1 MKVEKTPSGKYRIRK
16 MVNGVATVITFDQK
30 PTQAEAIKAMSE
42 RLSSVPKKGCFLNC
56 AKSYIKSKS
65 NVISPSTI
73 KGYTSILNAL
83 PEDFTGKEITHI
95 TQIDLQS
102 VINDYAEKHSP
113 KSVRNLHGFISAVL
127 RQFRPDMNIYTT
139 LPQKRPYEH
148 YTPSEDDIKKIL
160 DACTDN
166 PFYHIPFQLG
176 IMGLRRSEVCAL
188 TLDDINGNTLTI
200 NKALVKD
207 VNNKWIVKQTKT
219 LAGTREIYIPDALV
233 SEIEQY
239 GKIFEGNP
247 TSLLYGLNKFQD
259 KLGIPRFRFH
269 DLRHYFA
276 SYAHSKGISDADIM
290 STGGWKSD
298 FTMKSIYR
306 HEMNSKAAQK
316 QLFDDMIRGANR
328 GAIPNN

>member
-1 MKVEKTPSGKYRIRK
+1 MKVEKRKNSYRVQKMIDGKRYS
-16 MVNGVATVITFDQK
+16 ITFNHK
-30 PTQAEAIKAMSE
+30 PTE
-42 RLSSVPKKGCFLNC
+42 REVMQGLLELSKTIPVKGSFLAC
-56 AKSYIKSKS
+56 AKSYVKSKDK
-65 NVISPSTI
+65 VISPSTI

-83 PEDFTGKEITHI
+83 PNDFTGKDILQI
-95 TQIDLQS
+95 TQIDIQTT
-102 VINDYAEKHSP
+102 INDYAATHSP
-113 KSVRNLHGFISAVL
+113 KTTRNVHGFISAVL
-127 RQFRPDMNIYTT
+127 KQFRPDMVIYTT
-139 LPQKRPYEH
+139 LPQKSVYEH
-148 YTPSEDDIKKIL
+148 YTPSEDDIRRIL
-160 DACTDN
+160 DACADN

-207 VNNKWIVKQTKT
+207 VNNQWIVKQTKT
-219 LAGTREIYIPDALV
+219 LAGTREIYIPDSLV

-247 TSLLYGLNKFQD
+247 TSLLYGLNKLQD

-269 DLRHYFA
+269 DLRHFFA